1 MLMNKFTNIVQDYGW
16 VHPLAKTLPSFL
28 NNFWWNVVMDDW
40 NVDAN
45 QLVSGEYRSLQ
56 HFLSLIPRLFF
67 QGMTYNVGLAFSVSD
82 TTQQFK
88 IMIKQNNQNWWH

>member
-1 MLMNKFTNIVQDYGW
+1 M
-16 VHPLAKTLPSFL
+16 
-28 NNFWWNVVMDDW
+28 
-40 NVDAN
+40 DAN

-88 IMIKQNNQNWWH
+88 IMIKQNNQNW